1 MKQIFLD
8 LLLYLIASSGTSV
21 EDVQVVL
28 VGDSQQMIYDYD
40 PDDAANLKIFE
51 NPGAFFGVS
60 FERVRLSTSFRL
72 APKCAAFANALLP
85 PRCERLVGGNTRS
98 TDAKVDF
105 LVASP
110 FQWRNEVFRW
120 VLDGLPIGK
129 PGEEGVKSCLILCS
143 FKRGNLK
150 LQQLA
155 NMLTEHGFALYVHG
169 SDPSSIKATAQIT
182 VSSFHASKGE
192 EADVVVVLDVNDRS
206 AVNPLHVAV
215 TRTRERL
222 LVVSSK
228 DDMYEPLA
236 EFVKCDQA
244 KQEESEQILRVREQD
259 LVLVEAYLAIVDNA
273 AEMLEH
279 KKKKVEADDE
289 AAQADEAGEA
299 AQAAETCEATPRP
312 RLLPEVRSVE
322 PVVRREAIGVLY
334 PSKETVKDLTSFAPL
349 GRETRLAGSVQ
360 ELYRSTEYAP
370 SAIVDSTA
378 IVAVGREANVGD
390 IYLCAAKM
398 RCEFEV
404 TRRVRCIDVMQNP
417 LKKRKLDES
426 IGARIVNG
434 TREFDLLP
442 SFALKLLKTFT
453 AAKLSRMSSTD
464 WVTLGVLAE
473 RWHAYHNATH
483 LLLPVDDWVDEDAFL
498 SVFATIR
505 RNIPSRGLIAFD
517 RFAVLKRRPKLTY
530 KARFFAE
537 TEHDITQVVLEDDI
551 SYDTLCR
558 LAIPAAL
565 AKKKALKILNA
576 KSGEM
581 RFYEFPSGSEAFLEK
596 MLL

>member
-1 MKQIFLD
+1 
-8 LLLYLIASSGTSV
+8 
-21 EDVQVVL
+21 
-28 VGDSQQMIYDYD
+28 
-40 PDDAANLKIFE
+40 
-51 NPGAFFGVS
+51 
-60 FERVRLSTSFRL
+60 
-72 APKCAAFANALLP
+72 
-85 PRCERLVGGNTRS
+85 
-98 TDAKVDF
+98 
-105 LVASP
+105 
-110 FQWRNEVFRW
+110 
-120 VLDGLPIGK
+120 
-129 PGEEGVKSCLILCS
+129 
-143 FKRGNLK
+143 
-150 LQQLA
+150 
-155 NMLTEHGFALYVHG
+155 
-169 SDPSSIKATAQIT
+169 
-182 VSSFHASKGE
+182 
-192 EADVVVVLDVNDRS
+192 
-206 AVNPLHVAV
+206 
-215 TRTRERL
+215 
-222 LVVSSK
+222 
-228 DDMYEPLA
+228 
-236 EFVKCDQA
+236 
-244 KQEESEQILRVREQD
+244 VREQD

-279 KKKKVEADDE
+279 KKKKVEADEAVE
-289 AAQADEAGEA
+289 AAEAGEA
-299 AQAAETCEATPRP
+299 AQAAQAAGTGEAAEAVEAAETGEAARAAETGEATPRP